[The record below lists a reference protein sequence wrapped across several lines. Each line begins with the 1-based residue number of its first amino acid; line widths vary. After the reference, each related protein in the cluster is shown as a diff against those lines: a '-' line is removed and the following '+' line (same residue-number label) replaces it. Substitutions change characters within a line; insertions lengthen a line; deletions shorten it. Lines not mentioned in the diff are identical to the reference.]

1 MIEVLL
7 LGGHKTY
14 SMQRKDVLRHTK
26 DVFPVERRILCKQR
40 TQSLQRKYIFHA
52 AKILI
57 PCARCWMHAS
67 ALRAA
72 AALSDDRS
80 LGEDVIDDQQ
90 TIHP

>member
-1 MIEVLL
+1 
-7 LGGHKTY
+7 
-14 SMQRKDVLRHTK
+14 
-26 DVFPVERRILCKQR
+26 
-40 TQSLQRKYIFHA
+40 
-52 AKILI
+52 
-57 PCARCWMHAS
+57 MHAS